1 MQQITWQ
8 VKQRNHRCAARF
20 GVLLV
25 LAVLGAQAC
34 GQPPRVEVQIGLC
47 AQPEAAVRALSL
59 RPRGEPLQV
68 WLFDDPD
75 LTVFA
80 RGLRFRLRVTGDDS
94 ELTLKV
100 ANRSCDEAIPA
111 HEGKCEYDMHGDT
124 VTGAV
129 SLTRALDAAQTRDL
143 LSGRLPLADAM
154 SPAQIAYLR
163 DAVKVWPMSARV
175 RPLGPVDV
183 QRYRG
188 KPFGA
193 SYDVDISTLPGGARY
208 IEISR
213 KVAVAD
219 AQRARA
225 KLESDLARADVPACE
240 DQTAQAQNKLRSLL
254 VTSPG

>member
-1 MQQITWQ
+1 MQQISWQ
-8 VKQRNHRCAARF
+8 VKQRVHHSAARF
-20 GVLLV
+20 GVLLA

-34 GQPPRVEVQIGLC
+34 ARPPQVEVQIGLC
-47 AQPEAAVRALSL
+47 AQPAAAVRALSL
-59 RPRGEPLQV
+59 RPRDEPLQV

-80 RGLRFRLRVTGDDS
+80 RGLRFRLRVSGVDS

-111 HEGKCEYDMHGDT
+111 HDGKCEYDMHGDA

-163 DAVKVWPMSARV
+163 DIVKAWPMTEKV
-175 RPLGPVDV
+175 RPLGPIGV
-183 QRYRG
+183 QRYHG
-188 KPFGA
+188 KPFGT

-208 IEISR
+208 VEISR
-213 KVAVAD
+213 RGPVAD
-219 AQRARA
+219 AQRLRA
-225 KLESDLARADVPACE
+225 KLQADLVRAGVAACE
-240 DQTAQAQNKLRSLL
+240 DQSAQAANKLRALL
-254 VTSPG
+254 ATSPG

>member
-1 MQQITWQ
+1 MCIGALFALT
-8 VKQRNHRCAARF
+8 
-20 GVLLV
+20 LP
-25 LAVLGAQAC
+25 GAQADARAP
-34 GQPPRVEVQIGLC
+34 QVEVQIGVC
-47 AQPEAAVRALSL
+47 AEPDAAVHALSL
-59 RPRGEPLQV
+59 RSRGAPLQV

-80 RGLRFRLRVTGDDS
+80 RGLRFRLRVAADHS

-111 HEGKCEYDMHGDT
+111 HDGKCEYDAHGDT
-124 VTGAV
+124 LTGAV
-129 SLTRALDAAQTRDL
+129 SLTRPLDAAQTRDL
-143 LSGRLPLADAM
+143 LSGRLRLADAM

-163 DAVKVWPMSARV
+163 DVVQAWPMSANV

-183 QRYRG
+183 RRYRG

-219 AQRARA
+219 AQRSRA
-225 KLESDLARADVPACE
+225 KLEADLARAGVPACE

-254 VTSPG
+254 VTSHG